1 MSASTQPTREEK
13 DMQHAARLIA
23 AAQAAAEASQRR
35 AHSKESAGSVVFW
48 ILALVF
54 LGVASVAVLALFAGG
69 VAWR

>member
-1 MSASTQPTREEK
+1 MSSSTQPTREEK

-35 AHSKESAGSVVFW
+35 ARSDSAGSVVFW
-48 ILALVF
+48 IVALVF

>member
-1 MSASTQPTREEK
+1 MTSPTQLTREEK

-35 AHSKESAGSVVFW
+35 ARSDDSAGSVVFW
-48 ILALVF
+48 IVALVF
-54 LGVASVAVLALFAGG
+54 MGVASVAVLALFAGG